1 MLMLDEDVAEATLR
15 AIGSNASV
23 LLAEVRLEER
33 HMRGLA
39 VKSSQV
45 SSLSSLEDSGM
56 NVRVVLP
63 AGIGFASSNCV
74 SRAEGARLVKQAL
87 RLAKGGKRKS
97 AVALSSEQPVRTSWA
112 VSQKRSLT
120 DVTTEDKL
128 AFLRELDSLVV
139 KTGVKVQGRYYELID
154 YEIGGYFANSEG
166 SRIRSFI
173 PRVVIGASNMVSS
186 KGELA
191 MSLREWGA
199 CGGWEKV
206 VEWDLG
212 RVLPAEVQMLK
223 NQLDH
228 GRMLKPG
235 VYDLVCGSEVTGI
248 AAHES
253 CGHPMEAD
261 RILGREMSQ
270 AGKSFVSQDMIGKKI
285 GSKYATVIDDPTVPG
300 SYGYYLYDQEGV
312 KARPR
317 HLYKEGLIN
326 EFLQNRETASRMN
339 LKSNG
344 SSRSEYYLREPIA
357 RMANTFVAPGD
368 FEEDELI
375 GSVKDGVLMRS
386 FTEWNIDDKRYN
398 QKYVSREA
406 YFVKDGE
413 LAGPAKKCTIEITT
427 PGFWGAID
435 AVSKKVKLDAAEC
448 GKGDPMQGMAVCTGG
463 PMLRLRSVTLK

>member
-1 MLMLDEDVAEATLR
+1 MLDEDVAEATLG
-15 AIGSNASV
+15 AIESNAAI

-33 HMRGLA
+33 NMRGLD

-45 SSLSSLEDSGM
+45 SSLNSLEDTGM

-63 AGIGFASSNCV
+63 TGIGFASSNRV
-74 SRAEGARLVKQAL
+74 SRVEGARLAKQAL

-97 AVALSSEQPVRTSWA
+97 PVALSSEQPVRTSWA
-112 VSQKRSLT
+112 VSQKRSLI

-139 KTGVKVQGRYYELID
+139 KTGVKVQGRYYELMD
-154 YEIGGYFANSEG
+154 YEIRGFFANSEG

-173 PRVVIGASNMVSS
+173 PRVVIGADNMVSS

-206 VEWDLG
+206 EEWDLG
-212 RVLPAEVQMLK
+212 RVLPAEVRMLK

-270 AGKSFVSQDMIGKKI
+270 AGKSFVSQEMIGKKI

-413 LAGPAKKCTIEITT
+413 LAGPAKKCTLEITT

-435 AVSKKVKLDAAEC
+435 AVSKKVEFDAAEC

>member
-1 MLMLDEDVAEATLR
+1 MLDEDVAEATLG
-15 AIGSNASV
+15 AIESNAAI

-33 HMRGLA
+33 NMRGLD

-45 SSLSSLEDSGM
+45 SSLNSLEDTGM

-63 AGIGFASSNCV
+63 TGIGFASSNRV
-74 SRAEGARLVKQAL
+74 SRVEGARLAKQAL

-97 AVALSSEQPVRTSWA
+97 PVALSSEQPVRTSWA
-112 VSQKRSLT
+112 VSQKRSLI

-139 KTGVKVQGRYYELID
+139 KTGVKVQGRYYELMD
-154 YEIGGYFANSEG
+154 YEIRGFFANSEG

-173 PRVVIGASNMVSS
+173 PRVVIGADNMVSS

-206 VEWDLG
+206 EEWDLG
-212 RVLPAEVQMLK
+212 RVLPAEVRMLK

-270 AGKSFVSQDMIGKKI
+270 AGKSFVSQEMIGKKI

-413 LAGPAKKCTIEITT
+413 LAGPAKKCTLEITT

-435 AVSKKVKLDAAEC
+435 AVSKKVELNAGEC